1 MAEKTLYVIV
11 YDISNN
17 KRRTKLHTALKNY
30 GSPVQCSV
38 FECLLEKSEYNQLK
52 QSVRKLIRPR
62 IDHVRYY
69 PICGTCRRK
78 IEIIGRTEVV
88 AEKDIIVV

>member
-30 GSPVQCSV
+30 GSPVQYSV

-62 IDHVRYY
+62 MDHVRYY
-69 PICGTCRRK
+69 SICGACRGK

>member
-30 GSPVQCSV
+30 GSPVQYSV
-38 FECLLEKSEYNQLK
+38 FEC
-52 QSVRKLIRPR
+52 
-62 IDHVRYY
+62 
-69 PICGTCRRK
+69 
-78 IEIIGRTEVV
+78 
-88 AEKDIIVV
+88 